1 MRSTRFIYVLI
12 LFVVASCAQTTNE
25 DALTLYTHRHYDTD
39 QQIFDDFEA
48 ETGIKI
54 NVVNASADELIQ
66 RLESEGEQSPADLLI
81 SVDAGRLVRAKEK
94 DLLQPFESEMIENT
108 VPDYLQDTDNA
119 WVSITKRARII
130 VFDKDEV
137 EADELSTYEAL
148 TDEKWNNE
156 LLIRSSGNIYNQ
168 SLLASIIANNGE
180 EAARDWAE
188 GIVGNFARNP
198 QGNDRDQVKAI
209 LAGEGNLAVVNTYYL
224 GRLINSSDE
233 LERNA
238 GNAVEVFF
246 PNQQGRG
253 AHINVSGIGIAKHSK
268 KAALATQF
276 IEYLLSKEVQE
287 IFAGENYEYPVNPEA
302 ETSELLQSWGSFKED
317 PLPLQKLGEL
327 NQKAVI
333 LFDQAGWQ

>member
-39 QQIFDDFEA
+39 QQIFDEFEA

-148 TDEKWNNE
+148 TDKKWNNE

-327 NQKAVI
+327 NQQAVI

>member
-12 LFVVASCAQTTNE
+12 LFVIASCAQTTNE

-94 DLLQPFESEMIENT
+94 DLLQPFASDMIENT

-209 LAGEGNLAVVNTYYL
+209 LAGEGNLAVVNTYYH

-268 KAALATQF
+268 KVALATQF

-327 NQKAVI
+327 NQQAVI

>member
-12 LFVVASCAQTTNE
+12 LFVIASCAQTTTE

-94 DLLQPFESEMIENT
+94 DLLQPFASDMIENT

-188 GIVGNFARNP
+188 GIVENFARNP

-268 KAALATQF
+268 KVALATQF

-327 NQKAVI
+327 NQQAVI

>member
-12 LFVVASCAQTTNE
+12 LFVIASCAQTTNE

-94 DLLQPFESEMIENT
+94 DLLQPFASDMIENT

-268 KAALATQF
+268 KVALATQF

-327 NQKAVI
+327 NQQAVI

>member
-188 GIVGNFARNP
+188 GIVENFARNP

-253 AHINVSGIGIAKHSK
+253 AHINVSGIGIAKHST

-302 ETSELLQSWGSFKED
+302 ETLNCCNPGVVLKKIHFLCKNWGNSINKR
-317 PLPLQKLGEL
+317 
-327 NQKAVI
+327 
-333 LFDQAGWQ
+333 

>member
-39 QQIFDDFEA
+39 QQIFDEFEA

-94 DLLQPFESEMIENT
+94 DLLQPFASEMIENT

-130 VFDKDEV
+130 VFDKNEV

-188 GIVGNFARNP
+188 GIVENFARNP

-246 PNQQGRG
+246 PNQEGRG

-327 NQKAVI
+327 NQQAVI

>member
-94 DLLQPFESEMIENT
+94 DLLQPFESEMIEKT

-130 VFDKDEV
+130 VFDKDQV

-188 GIVGNFARNP
+188 GIVENFARNP

-253 AHINVSGIGIAKHSK
+253 AHINVSGIGIAKHST

-327 NQKAVI
+327 NQQAVI

>member
-1 MRSTRFIYVLI
+1 MRSNRFIYVLI
-12 LFVVASCAQTTNE
+12 LFVVASCTQTTNE

-188 GIVGNFARNP
+188 GIVENFARNP

-327 NQKAVI
+327 NQQAVI

>member
-1 MRSTRFIYVLI
+1 LI

-188 GIVGNFARNP
+188 GIVENFARNP

-268 KAALATQF
+268 KVALATQF

-287 IFAGENYEYPVNPEA
+287 IFAGENYEYPVTPEA

-327 NQKAVI
+327 NQQAVI

>member
-12 LFVVASCAQTTNE
+12 LFVVASCAQTTTE

-94 DLLQPFESEMIENT
+94 DLLQPFASDMIENT

-188 GIVGNFARNP
+188 GIVENFARNP

-268 KAALATQF
+268 KVALATQF

-327 NQKAVI
+327 NQQAVI

>member
-188 GIVGNFARNP
+188 GIVENFARNP

-253 AHINVSGIGIAKHSK
+253 AHINVSGIGIAKHST

-327 NQKAVI
+327 NQQAVI

>member
-188 GIVGNFARNP
+188 GIVENFARNP

-209 LAGEGNLAVVNTYYL
+209 LAGEVNLAVVNTYYL

-253 AHINVSGIGIAKHSK
+253 AHINVSGIGIAKHST

-327 NQKAVI
+327 NQQAVI